1 MGGVSTFLSLCTAI
15 GQLVLW
21 ALFWYFVVDLL
32 TTMPDNV
39 RRIFKGIIIMLA
51 IFYSL
56 LDVIGVYAG
65 GPPSRLSSPGY
76 LSTPSIMA
84 PERR

>member
-1 MGGVSTFLSLCTAI
+1 MGVSAFLSLCTAI
-15 GQLVLW
+15 GQLALW

-32 TTMPDNV
+32 TMMPETI

-56 LDVIGVYAG
+56 QDVLAVHY
-65 GPPSRLSSPGY
+65 SSVPY
-76 LSTPSIMA
+76 CPLVSPTPSIMA
-84 PERR
+84 PEHR